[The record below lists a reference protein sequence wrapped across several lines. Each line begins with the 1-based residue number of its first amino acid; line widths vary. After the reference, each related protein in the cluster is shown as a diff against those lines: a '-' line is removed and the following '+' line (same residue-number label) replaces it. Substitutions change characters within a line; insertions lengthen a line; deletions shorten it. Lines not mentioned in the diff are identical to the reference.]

1 MFQVF
6 LSQQAVSSG
15 EASALQTAQ
24 PGPKTQPATT
34 STPVVRTVASGG
46 GGTPTGA
53 AESISSLPEWLQY
66 DNIYQSGFIKLFF
79 VVFVYS
85 IAV

>member
-15 EASALQTAQ
+15 EVSAHQTAQ
-24 PGPKTQPATT
+24 PGPKTQSATT
-34 STPVVRTVASGG
+34 SPPVDRTVASGG

-53 AESISSLPEWLQY
+53 AESILPERLQY
-66 DNIYQSGFIKLFF
+66 QNIYLSGFIKLFF
-79 VVFVYS
+79 VVFVHP